1 MANQSNGWTRER
13 PKGVDAMRDYQVAHA
28 PNGVRAREWYPS
40 DQVLQTDDGDC
51 MYRDSWWHPVR
62 ADGRYPALPV
72 EDGRKWVPTNGHTL
86 TGRGWNAI
94 RKPNGEWLVRNW
106 ANIGMLGVD
115 VAIESGD
122 YVLPYR
128 DGDTR
133 DTLPPLPSDETPAPL
148 TPAEEATLRAPQAF
162 ADGVRETMAEYQ
174 AAPPIKTPTSA
185 DLALHLTAPEPSRLE
200 IAARIMAGF
209 AASPDSPACKST
221 TPEGIEAEQIA
232 YANMVAA
239 SSLRWT
245 DALIAA
251 ARKGGGA

>member
-1 MANQSNGWTRER
+1 MTWTRER

-72 EDGRKWVPTNGHTL
+72 EDGRKWVPTKGHTL
-86 TGRGWNAI
+86 TGRGWNAYW
-94 RKPNGEWLVRNW
+94 GE
-106 ANIGMLGVD
+106 GEDPYVD
-115 VAIESGD
+115 LWGDIEATWPDFAFD

-148 TPAEEATLRAPQAF
+148 TPAEEATLRGPVK
-162 ADGVRETMAEYQ
+162 VRVANL
-174 AAPPIKTPTSA
+174 TPDEVEAMLEESNRNRWEQMSRSP
-185 DLALHLTAPEPSRLE
+185 APEPSRLE

-209 AASPDSPACKST
+209 AANNIDLT
-221 TPEGIEAEQIA
+221 IDGDTPGAVPVEMRRWGDELAETAII
-232 YANMVAA
+232 
-239 SSLRWT
+239 WT

-251 ARKGGGA
+251 ARKGGAS

>member
-1 MANQSNGWTRER
+1 MTWTRER

-62 ADGRYPALPV
+62 ADGRYPAMPV
-72 EDGRKWVPTNGHTL
+72 EDDRKWVPTKGHTL
-86 TGRGWNAI
+86 TGRGWNAYWDEGQERGLTFWTCVEAAGCI
-94 RKPNGEWLVRNW
+94 PF
-106 ANIGMLGVD
+106 D
-115 VAIESGD
+115 FD

-148 TPAEEATLRAPQAF
+148 TPAEEATLRGSAF
-162 ADGVRETMAEYQ
+162 DGCMFGESFSNAAEQLFTECKAYADAQRST
-174 AAPPIKTPTSA
+174 
-185 DLALHLTAPEPSRLE
+185 TAHEPLRLE

-245 DALIAA
+245 DAIIAA
-251 ARKGGGA
+251 ARKGGAS